1 MGLRAANKLRVRRA
15 ILDAAHELF
24 VIKDYSQTTMEDV
37 AAQASVAVGT
47 LYNYFPSKS
56 DLLLNLIAD
65 SDEKYIQAGRRL
77 VEKPPPD
84 PVKALT
90 DIMVLATQHCVRQ
103 VGKSVWCQISA
114 TSLTNAESGFG
125 IQYALTTKKHEELVE
140 AMMRKL
146 QERGDIRRDIDID
159 RASHFLFSMKSKL
172 FLNFIASRTISL
184 SQHREDVCQAVA
196 FFLTGISAASAGSA
210 GIPRQ
215 KPLPIARLQ
224 LSSKV

>member
-56 DLLLNLIAD
+56 DLLLNLIAE
-65 SDEKYIQAGRRL
+65 SDQKYIQAGRRL
-77 VEKPPPD
+77 VDKPHSD

-90 DIMVLATQHCVRQ
+90 DIMVLATEHCVRQ

-140 AMMRKL
+140 AMMCKL
-146 QERGDIRRDIDID
+146 QERGDIAPDIDVGK
-159 RASHFLFSMKSKL
+159 ASHLLFSMKSKL
-172 FLNFIASRTISL
+172 FLNFIASSSMPL
-184 SQHREDVCQAVA
+184 SRHIKDVHEAVGYFVRGIGVPSPQKVIDRREKLLSRHVLSKA
-196 FFLTGISAASAGSA
+196 FT
-210 GIPRQ
+210 Q
-215 KPLPIARLQ
+215 
-224 LSSKV
+224 